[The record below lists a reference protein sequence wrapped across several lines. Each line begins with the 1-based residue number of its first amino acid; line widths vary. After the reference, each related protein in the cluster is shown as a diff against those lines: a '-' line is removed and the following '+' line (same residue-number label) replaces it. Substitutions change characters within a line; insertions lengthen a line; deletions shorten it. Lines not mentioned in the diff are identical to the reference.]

1 MGTPAALVPL
11 GNILLRW
18 TESSDQSALN
28 RPLSTW
34 SEAEDAIRAMAR
46 VAPEHGYDKT
56 GFRVEWADGER
67 YEVRLDIAR
76 VVVEVACPLAG
87 HVRRALEFTSGRWR
101 PANMTEERQ
110 QSFLAENE
118 RLRPGGAAWAAKIF
132 DGYEL
137 GGAP

>member
-1 MGTPAALVPL
+1 MRNPASLVPL
-11 GNILLRW
+11 KNILLLW

-34 SEAEDAIRAMAR
+34 PEAEDAIHAMAK
-46 VAPEHGYDKT
+46 VAPEYGYDKT
-56 GFRVEWADGER
+56 GFRVEWADGEI

-76 VVVEVACPLAG
+76 VVVEIPCPLAS

-118 RLRPGGAAWAAKIF
+118 RLRPGGAVWAAKLL

-137 GGAP
+137 GGSS